1 MTRQYRLQGAEAYA
15 PAPDALK
22 SAAAAV
28 MPRRRLW
35 ALAMAR
41 VALAVVGVAQVVITG
56 RLLMSGDIDSF
67 RDLGAMGVAL
77 GVGFLVA
84 AFQPY
89 RAIGIRPIVVTA
101 ALLLVGS
108 ALVDLTHHRTTLAD
122 EAPHLIAIIGWL
134 LVMFLAWRTPDHEA
148 SPSTLR
154 RRIAQLG
161 RAIAPGSRSSTPGW
175 SDAVTPRGSAM
186 ALDPRSHA
194 GGRSGTDVL
203 NAPGVSAPPHVDH
216 DQQRAAG

>member
-1 MTRQYRLQGAEAYA
+1 
-15 PAPDALK
+15 
-22 SAAAAV
+22 

-77 GVGFLVA
+77 GVGFLVG

-89 RAIGIRPIVVTA
+89 RAIGLRPIVVTA

-108 ALVDLTHHRTTLAD
+108 ALVDLTHHRTT
-122 EAPHLIAIIGWL
+122 P
-134 LVMFLAWRTPDHEA
+134 
-148 SPSTLR
+148 R
-154 RRIAQLG
+154 R
-161 RAIAPGSRSSTPGW
+161 
-175 SDAVTPRGSAM
+175 RGSASDRYHRM
-186 ALDPRSHA
+186 AARHVPGLAHPR
-194 GGRSGTDVL
+194 
-203 NAPGVSAPPHVDH
+203 P
-216 DQQRAAG
+216 